1 MKSSPKLTRD
11 LNTPEKLN
19 ALRALIECKQPTVN
33 LYHFMG
39 TMTVYRT
46 NAELNPD
53 DDRGGVASLGLDNLL
68 LRGARLK
75 DTDYIYG
82 ERMFYLIDEF
92 QFTYLVW
99 RLVRMRCLHW
109 TGH

>member
-1 MKSSPKLTRD
+1 MKSCPKLTRD
-11 LNTPEKLN
+11 LNNPQKLN

-46 NAELNPD
+46 NIELNPD

-82 ERMFYLIDEF
+82 KNEC
-92 QFTYLVW
+92 
-99 RLVRMRCLHW
+99 RLVNEI
-109 TGH
+109 